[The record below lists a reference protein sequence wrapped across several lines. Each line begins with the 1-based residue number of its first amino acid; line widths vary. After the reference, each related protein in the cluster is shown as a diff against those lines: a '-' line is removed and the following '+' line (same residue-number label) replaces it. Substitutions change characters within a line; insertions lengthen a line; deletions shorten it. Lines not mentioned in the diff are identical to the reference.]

1 MAPQPVKAE
10 TLTTS
15 SSRSPPPGVR
25 ARLRA
30 ERGFTLVEVI
40 VLLVIIA
47 SLTGLAYSFMVP
59 FGARVRAGFARSDI
73 ERQLL
78 ELPQRVRLSGHGGI
92 LASQSGDDLPD
103 GAVIDVEGVP
113 PGALLEA
120 WQVLRMTLPDGWR
133 LFIDKPIVYHLS
145 GSCEGGEVILAR
157 PPEMLRYELVAPLCR
172 PARAD
177 AGARG

>member
-1 MAPQPVKAE
+1 MPNSHGSTAPA
-10 TLTTS
+10 
-15 SSRSPPPGVR
+15 R
-25 ARLRA
+25 AHVPRA
-30 ERGFTLVEVI
+30 SAPGFTLVEVI

-47 SLTGLAYSFMVP
+47 SLTALAYSFMVP
-59 FGARVRAGFARSDI
+59 FGARVQAAFARSDL
-73 ERQLL
+73 EHQLL

-92 LASQSGDDLPD
+92 LTSQSGD
-103 GAVIDVEGVP
+103 VEG
-113 PGALLEA
+113 ALPEAGLEA

-133 LFIDKPIVYHLS
+133 LRIDKPIVYHLS

>member
-1 MAPQPVKAE
+1 MPNSHVRTAPA
-10 TLTTS
+10 
-15 SSRSPPPGVR
+15 R
-25 ARLRA
+25 ARVPTPSA
-30 ERGFTLVEVI
+30 PGFTLVEVI

-47 SLTGLAYSFMVP
+47 SLTALAYSFMVP
-59 FGARVRAGFARSDI
+59 FAARVQAAFARSDI

-92 LASQSGDDLPD
+92 LASQSGDDLPE
-103 GAVIDVEGVP
+103 GAIIDVEGVP
-113 PGALLEA
+113 PGAGLEA

-133 LFIDKPIVYHLS
+133 LRVDKPIVYHLS

-157 PPEMLRYELVAPLCR
+157 PPEMVGYELVAPLCR